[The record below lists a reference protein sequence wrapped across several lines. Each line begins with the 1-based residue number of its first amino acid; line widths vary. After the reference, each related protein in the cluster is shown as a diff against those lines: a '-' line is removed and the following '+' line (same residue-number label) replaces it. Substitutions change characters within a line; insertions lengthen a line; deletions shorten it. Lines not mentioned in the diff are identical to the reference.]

1 MKTKR
6 LPSGLHETGNL
17 LEVKFN
23 DDDANTVRGSAD
35 DHQPQLSA
43 ICQKHH
49 RHVLAA
55 AREGS
60 AWIIGRCIV
69 RIHSALGLQ

>member
-6 LPSGLHETGNL
+6 PPSGFHETGNA

-23 DDDANTVRGSAD
+23 DDDANTVRGSAG

-49 RHVLAA
+49 RCVPAA

-60 AWIIGRCIV
+60 ARIIGRFII
-69 RIHSALGLQ
+69 RIDSALSLQ